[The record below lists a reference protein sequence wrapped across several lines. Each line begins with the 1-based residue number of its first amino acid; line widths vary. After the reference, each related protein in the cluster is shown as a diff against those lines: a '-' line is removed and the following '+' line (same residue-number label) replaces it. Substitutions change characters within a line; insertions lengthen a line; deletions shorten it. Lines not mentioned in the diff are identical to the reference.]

1 MASHI
6 HTKKTKDGAP
16 PMKLSPPLP
25 WLSRTFSSISY
36 NTSPPSSK
44 TNDEDQPTL
53 STIDLKTLHTSPA
66 VSPSQILLIG
76 LVLFALTRGSHVVL
90 LIAYALSRFIPYA
103 FRINDDGET
112 RRKLWN
118 NFVEKGKKGAD
129 GYPTL
134 PKEMRCDEVNL
145 EENYW
150 VNDRGMCLLT
160 SIMTPKDGTPLRAV
174 VCYCHGFLGSAS
186 LLARCEYQ
194 RFVKAGI
201 AVVSTEYEG
210 HGRSDGLLGLVPCW
224 NKLIDD
230 TSNFFEETCKQRFS
244 GLPCF
249 LNGESMGGAVAFSTY
264 ERNPKMWNGV
274 IFVAPMVKIADDV
287 LPSKWVIDAFRLV
300 VGPSGTSSFLAR
312 LPIAPSS
319 GSFDD
324 FCFKEIEKRELVNQS
339 PYSFGGRKPR
349 LATAR
354 ELMNTTAEISSKLH
368 KFDAPFLVQH
378 GLEDRITCPKLSECL
393 YEESKSSDKEI
404 KLYKG
409 MWHTITAGEPDHN
422 IDLVFNDAIKWVID
436 RL

>member
-1 MASHI
+1 
-6 HTKKTKDGAP
+6 
-16 PMKLSPPLP
+16 
-25 WLSRTFSSISY
+25 
-36 NTSPPSSK
+36 
-44 TNDEDQPTL
+44 
-53 STIDLKTLHTSPA
+53 
-66 VSPSQILLIG
+66 
-76 LVLFALTRGSHVVL
+76 
-90 LIAYALSRFIPYA
+90 
-103 FRINDDGET
+103 
-112 RRKLWN
+112 
-118 NFVEKGKKGAD
+118 
-129 GYPTL
+129 
-134 PKEMRCDEVNL
+134 
-145 EENYW
+145 
-150 VNDRGMCLLT
+150 
-160 SIMTPKDGTPLRAV
+160 
-174 VCYCHGFLGSAS
+174 
-186 LLARCEYQ
+186 
-194 RFVKAGI
+194 
-201 AVVSTEYEG
+201 
-210 HGRSDGLLGLVPCW
+210 
-224 NKLIDD
+224 
-230 TSNFFEETCKQRFS
+230 
-244 GLPCF
+244 
-249 LNGESMGGAVAFSTY
+249 MGGAVAFSTY

-287 LPSKWVIDAFRLV
+287 LPPKWVIDAFRLV